1 MARFYTLLAILIGS
15 LAYASVAQA
24 QSFTVTLHDEYLDSE
39 PYPLNNPYG
48 AAKITNT
55 GNAPIRI
62 IVVRTV
68 EQLPAG
74 MQSYFCFSVGCYA
87 PFTDI
92 SSDTLLM
99 VPGAVDSSF
108 KAYVTPNGAL
118 GEARVRYT
126 FRDLASNTSIDAVF
140 RVFSAVVSVS
150 ESKTLQALVQS
161 AIPANG
167 TLRLAPAPGLS
178 VRLQDITGRTVR
190 TATLTAIP
198 TELNIRTLTPGTYV
212 LSTTDGRQVRIAIQ

>member
-39 PYPLNNPYG
+39 PYPLNDPYG
-48 AAKITNT
+48 SAKITNT
-55 GNAPIRI
+55 GTAPIRL

-87 PFTDI
+87 PFTNI

-108 KAYVTPNGAL
+108 KAYVTPNGTL
-118 GEARVRYT
+118 GTARVRYS
-126 FRDLASNTSIDAVF
+126 FRDLATNTSVEAVF
-140 RVFSAVVSVS
+140 QLNSSPVAVG
-150 ESKTLQALVQS
+150 EFNTLQALVQS

-167 TLRLAPAPGLS
+167 TLRLAPAPGLT

-198 TELNIRTLTPGTYV
+198 TELNIRTLTPGTYI
-212 LSTTDGRQVRIAIQ
+212 LSTTDGRQARIAIQ